1 MEKTRRGTNFIR
13 LISIRSLGEERRTGC
28 LTAVSPKSHGVRWR
42 GGVERGA
49 TYEISGGSVLTLL
62 PTRDG

>member
-1 MEKTRRGTNFIR
+1 M
-13 LISIRSLGEERRTGC
+13 GC

-49 TYEISGGSVLTLL
+49 MRLAGV
-62 PTRDG
+62 RF

>member
-1 MEKTRRGTNFIR
+1 M
-13 LISIRSLGEERRTGC
+13 GC

-62 PTRDG
+62 PTGDG